1 VRFKVFI
8 LKESQE
14 DFAEI
19 RNWYRKINAS
29 LAMQYTIDFKETLKS
44 IQEDPLKY
52 QIRYNDIR
60 VKLLRKF
67 PYLIHFSV
75 DNDLIFI
82 KAIFHTSRDHSNW
95 KIRNTNQK

>member
-1 VRFKVFI
+1 
-8 LKESQE
+8 
-14 DFAEI
+14 
-19 RNWYRKINAS
+19 
-29 LAMQYTIDFKETLKS
+29 MQYTIDFKETLKS